1 MVTFHAEQR
10 QKTDQFLQR
19 IYMVESAMSC
29 ELCRPNLNLNNAD
42 FKAIRAI
49 LNSKWVSN
57 RDHVAALESIFQKR
71 FKVAFA
77 IACSSA
83 TTGLMAAVKAAWAPG
98 TAIELPA
105 FTWPSTLLAAQF
117 NEGKV
122 LFQDIDLQSWFMQQ
136 SELPKS
142 RCRIVVDIFGN
153 QYPAVKKSEKVRTIY
168 DAAHGFDLPKLGHRG
183 IVEVVSLSATKPV
196 TATEGGM
203 ILTDDEEIAAKA
215 RQIVRYIGRLEEINA
230 YLARRSIENFDSP
243 AYRQQM
249 DDIRDR
255 YLAELDFDYQLQY
268 IPEATNKSSFQF
280 LVKNQFIRN
289 RIFAALA
296 EKEIIARAYYEPL
309 SAHLEITN
317 EVFNRIISLPFHP
330 FMAED
335 QKQIIDL
342 ANTAAMASSEITTV
356 RIIDPRSVVPPV
368 TREQTRGVP
377 G

>member
-1 MVTFHAEQR
+1 
-10 QKTDQFLQR
+10 
-19 IYMVESAMSC
+19 MSC

-42 FKAIRAI
+42 FKAIRGI

-57 RDHVAALESIFQKR
+57 REHVAELELIFKKR
-71 FKVAFA
+71 FKVDYA
-77 IACSSA
+77 IACASA

-117 NEGKV
+117 NEAKV
-122 LFQDIDLQSWFMQQ
+122 QFRDIDLQSWLMQE
-136 SELPKS
+136 SDLSKN

-153 QYPAVKKSEKVRTIY
+153 QFPAAKKSEKTRTIY
-168 DAAHGFDLPKLGHRG
+168 DAAHGFNLPKLGHRG

-203 ILTDDEEIAAKA
+203 ILTNDEEIAAKA
-215 RQIVRYIGRLEEINA
+215 RQIVRYIGRMEEINA
-230 YLARRSIENFDSP
+230 YLAKRSIENFDSP
-243 AYRQQM
+243 AYQQQM
-249 DDIRDR
+249 DEIREN
-255 YLAELDFDYQLQY
+255 YLANLDFEYELQH

-296 EKEIIARAYYEPL
+296 EKDIVARAYYEPL

-330 FMAED
+330 YMAED
-335 QKQIIDL
+335 QQQIIDL
-342 ANTAAMASSEITTV
+342 ANTAAMASSGITTV
-356 RIIDPRSVVPPV
+356 RIIDQQSVVPPV
-368 TREQTRGVP
+368 IRERVQQVAD
-377 G
+377 